1 MDFKSSKF
9 KDFYTEQSKY
19 EDKLGLGVGDEL
31 NLARNKILLLK
42 SEKKRLQ
49 EALRTVIV
57 ERNKKSE
64 KLKIVMDKYEQ
75 LSKYLKKNHDFI
87 QEFRKDY
94 ESLSKNRDAYKKYSK
109 NKNEIQECFQLV
121 KSYTKKAH
129 LNLTM
134 DNTLIDSLKSSVK
147 SEKWDEFVLRILK
160 ISVNATKMQEF
171 VEEDTPQF
179 NKQTTDNKIDVF
191 LENSKVLLD
200 SLAFQQ
206 EKLKKI
212 GEDCFKPKGN
222 LGKHA
227 KTLSY
232 APESLKVFTPTMS
245 DRNTKYS
252 FYDNL
257 SNLATSKARSSL
269 SKETFNSKKK
279 NRLLKDTD

>member
-1 MDFKSSKF
+1 MDFKPPKF
-9 KDFYTEQSKY
+9 KDHYTEQSKY
-19 EDKLGLGVGDEL
+19 DEKLALGVGDEL

-75 LSKYLKKNHDFI
+75 LSKYLKKNHEFI

-94 ESLSKNRDAYKKYSK
+94 ESLSKNRDVYKKHSK
-109 NKNEIQECFQLV
+109 NKSEIQECFRLV
-121 KSYTKKAH
+121 KSYAKKDQIS
-129 LNLTM
+129 LSI
-134 DNTLIDSLKSSVK
+134 DNTLVDSLKGSVK
-147 SEKWDEFVLRILK
+147 SEKWDEFTLRVLKVL
-160 ISVNATKMQEF
+160 VNATKMQEF

-191 LENSKVLLD
+191 LENSKILLD
-200 SLAFQQ
+200 SLAFSQ
-206 EKLKKI
+206 EKLRKI
-212 GEDCFKPKGN
+212 SDECFKPKGQV
-222 LGKHA
+222 GKHA

-232 APESLKVFTPTMS
+232 APELKVLTPTVT
-245 DRNTKYS
+245 DRGTKCS
-252 FYDNL
+252 FYDNF
-257 SNLATSKARSSL
+257 SNLGTAKARSSV
-269 SKETFNSKKK
+269 SRENFNSKKK